1 MANNKQ
7 KVEEILKR
15 LTEDNKGKE
24 GFCGI
29 DTLTIA
35 EELELRRNVVSQY
48 LNELVDEKKAIKSK
62 TRPVLFTYIDS
73 NEKMNSSGNDGEDI
87 FRELV
92 GYNGSLKTAVKQC
105 KSAAFYPSK
114 DMSILLT
121 GPSGVGKSFIANL
134 LHKYAEQ
141 RGRIEEGAPFIVFNC
156 ADYADNPELLS
167 ANLFGYKKG
176 AFTGADKDH
185 IGSLELADGGYLFL
199 DEVHRLSP
207 EGQEKLF
214 VFMDK
219 GLFKRVGESKA
230 GRKANVRFIFATTE
244 SPEETLLETFTR
256 RIPLVVNIPKLVDRP
271 IDERLTMIYKFFSSE
286 SKEIYKDIKVSKDVI
301 NYILSQ
307 KKAGNIGSLKNLI
320 KLCCAWSYKDQQD
333 EDIITIGKGYLKD
346 LEGVER
352 NNVKQFFY
360 DDFMYI
366 SSEGQGIK
374 EIHTI
379 SNDNFIRINEII
391 YEVEEVLN
399 EYIQNKV
406 SLEELKKKI
415 NIELNRSLG
424 LMVYEESY
432 NEGNDLI
439 ESLYLDTVTNTLKAV
454 EGTYGIKYYGNTS
467 KIITKILLYFKNN
480 NLDVLSSSSFNSIKI
495 IRAIVAKKLSKASI
509 VAEKLIR
516 NLESNLDYKLDP
528 RIELIILMYFFAM
541 MSNESTQINAIIVAH
556 GYSTASSIASV
567 ANQMF
572 EQFIFEAFDMPV
584 DMSPIEVKNQIK
596 QYISGIDTSK
606 GTIILVDMGSLVNID
621 RDLKDVIEGDLG
633 IINNITTNIAL
644 DIAGRIINGQDV
656 RSMIEGIEK
665 NNVLS
670 CKYIEGKKKKKAI
683 LTTCISGIGTAVKL
697 KKLIRECIGSAD
709 IEVKEYEYSKLSL
722 MGKEDKIFS
731 EYDVRLIISTTKID
745 IDGAECLLL
754 QDLMSGDS
762 DDIFVNALKE
772 ITLDKNI
779 DMIRQDLVK
788 MFSMENLVSRMT
800 ILNPGKIINE
810 VEDIIINYE
819 RILGTIFCS
828 ELKMT
833 LYIHVSI
840 LIERL
845 MIKQGLE
852 FEIGERDYEEKNNK
866 FIEITNK
873 IFNPLLREYNLS
885 ITTKEISIIQTI
897 IESRIGEIE
906 L

>member
-1 MANNKQ
+1 MASNKQ

-15 LTEDNKGKE
+15 LTEDNNEKE
-24 GFCGI
+24 DFCGI

-35 EELELRRNVVSQY
+35 EELDLRRNVVSQY
-48 LNELVDEKKAIKSK
+48 LNELVEEKKAIKSN
-62 TRPVLFTYIDS
+62 TRPVLFTYINS
-73 NEKMNSSGNDGEDI
+73 NERMSSSGNDGEDI

-114 DMSILLT
+114 DMSVLLT

-176 AFTGADKDH
+176 AFTGADKEH

-230 GRKANVRFIFATTE
+230 ERKANVIFIFATTE

-256 RIPLVVNIPKLVDRP
+256 RIPLVVNIPKLRDRP
-271 IDERLTMIYKFFSSE
+271 IDERLTMIYKFFSIE
-286 SKEIYKDIKVSKDVI
+286 AKEIDKDINVSKDVI

-333 EDIITIGKGYLKD
+333 EEIIIIGKEYLKD
-346 LEGVER
+346 LEGVEK

-366 SSEGQGIK
+366 SSKVECLK

-391 YEVEEVLN
+391 YEVEKVLN

-406 SLEELKKKI
+406 SIEELKKKI

-424 LMVYEESY
+424 LMVYEESS

-480 NLDVLSSSSFNSIKI
+480 NLDVLSNSSFNSINI
-495 IRAIVAKKLSKASI
+495 IKSIVAKKLSKASI

-621 RDLKDVIEGDLG
+621 RDLRDVIEGDLG

-697 KKLIRECIGSAD
+697 KKLIRECIGTAD

-731 EYDVRLIISTTKID
+731 DYDVRLIISTTKID

-866 FIEITNK
+866 FIDITNR
-873 IFNPLLREYNLS
+873 IFSPLLREYNLS

-897 IESRIGEIE
+897 IESRIGKIE